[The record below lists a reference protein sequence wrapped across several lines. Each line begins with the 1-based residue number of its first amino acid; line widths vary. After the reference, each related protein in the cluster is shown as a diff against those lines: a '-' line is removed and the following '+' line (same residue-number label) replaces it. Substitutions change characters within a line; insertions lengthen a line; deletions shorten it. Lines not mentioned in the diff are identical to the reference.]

1 MAKSKYDFGGYA
13 TKSGLKCTDGR
24 VILPDAFKNNDGQI
38 VPLVWQHQHNEPSN
52 VLGHALLENRSDG
65 VYAYCTF
72 NTTDSGKNARLLVEH
87 GDVSYLS
94 IYANQLI
101 EKSKNVIHGVIRE
114 VSLVLS
120 GANPGALI
128 DNLAFEH
135 ADGSVTAD
143 EEEAII
149 YTGLEIEKKEEPV
162 NKVSVPAKPPIN
174 EVAHADNSSE
184 DDEETVQEVFDTLS
198 EKQKTAV
205 YAIIGAMV
213 DEGAEEDMAQSD
225 DLNSYDEGDTGIM
238 KNNVFDG
245 SAVNS
250 RVYLSHEQSE
260 ELFATAAR
268 MGSLKQALL
277 AHAGTYG
284 VDNIDY
290 LFPDARLVEQQPAFL
305 ARETTWVGPVMS
317 GTRHTPFSRI
327 KSVYADITVDTA
339 RAMGYVT
346 GALKKDEV
354 FGLLK
359 RTTNPTTVYKKQKL
373 DRNDILDIT
382 DLDIVAWLK
391 AEMRMM
397 LDEEI
402 ARAVLVGDGRSGVS
416 EDKIDETCIRPI
428 WTDSD
433 LYAHH
438 VQLPSTDNL
447 PEEVIDKVTAAR
459 VNYKGSGS
467 PTLFVS
473 PSFLSS
479 MLLIKDTLGYRIYK
493 TEADLAAVLRVKNIV
508 EVPVM
513 ESLHRTD
520 TLEYDLLGIIVNL
533 YDYTIGADKG
543 GAVSMFD
550 DFDIDYNQYKYLIE
564 TRISGA
570 LTLPKSALV
579 IERAQA

>member
-1 MAKSKYDFGGYA
+1 
-13 TKSGLKCTDGR
+13 
-24 VILPDAFKNNDGQI
+24 
-38 VPLVWQHQHNEPSN
+38 
-52 VLGHALLENRSDG
+52 
-65 VYAYCTF
+65 
-72 NTTDSGKNARLLVEH
+72 
-87 GDVSYLS
+87 
-94 IYANQLI
+94 
-101 EKSKNVIHGVIRE
+101 
-114 VSLVLS
+114 
-120 GANPGALI
+120 
-128 DNLAFEH
+128 
-135 ADGSVTAD
+135 
-143 EEEAII
+143 
-149 YTGLEIEKKEEPV
+149 
-162 NKVSVPAKPPIN
+162 
-174 EVAHADNSSE
+174 
-184 DDEETVQEVFDTLS
+184 
-198 EKQKTAV
+198 
-205 YAIIGAMV
+205 
-213 DEGAEEDMAQSD
+213 
-225 DLNSYDEGDTGIM
+225 M
-238 KNNVFDG
+238 KNNIFDG
-245 SAVNS
+245 SAVNN
-250 RVYLSHEQSE
+250 RVYLSHEQTQ
-260 ELFATAAR
+260 ELFDAAQR
-268 MGSLKQALL
+268 YGSLKQAITAL

-284 VDNIDY
+284 IDNVDY

-359 RTTNPTTVYKKQKL
+359 RTTTPTTVYKKQKL

-382 DLDIVAWLK
+382 DLDVVAWLK

-447 PEEVIDKVTAAR
+447 PEEVIDKITAAR

-467 PTLFVS
+467 PTLFTS

-479 MLLIKDTLGYRIYK
+479 MLLIKDSLGYRIYK
-493 TEADLAAVLRVKNIV
+493 TEADLAAVLRVKQIV

-520 TLEYDLLGIIVNL
+520 TLEYDLLGIIANL

-543 GAVSMFD
+543 GAIGMFD